1 MEFQLPT
8 NLQTELLA
16 YDPTL
21 KKLARQEKA
30 ETSKTKKPK
39 YPVGLPPVLIPN
51 DVVRSSL
58 YEGAIDDINANPAPQ
73 RFHEFRQP
81 VGTIPDVEYI
91 THAVI
96 YHWEGL
102 WVAAWLPPKG
112 KESEYIYAYTHCY
125 KDTASTRKML
135 PYGIASDSSFLR
147 ETVGRSDYLI
157 KTVYVTKEF
166 IQQSEK
172 WRDRP
177 WFMCNSYGQKGR
189 LMGEAVR
196 RFDKQL
202 FASVPTWDDSN
213 NNFERLRIGNDLFRV
228 LFEPLAP
235 HYVDNYF
242 DVCQEKYQKTRDNW
256 QLTTDTFFELIDLT
270 GKGSCIHGLI
280 GLIKVDTVKNILS
293 TPFFR
298 KWIQSQC
305 DLATQRFNDPD
316 NRARKSIV
324 APIKRIYQL
333 ADAISTINRVWPD
346 TPIDYYQNHL
356 DVLLGIRS
364 LYEPESPLA
373 KAWLREHMP
382 VGSLFQIMTKYY
394 TDRVTEAE
402 ASEQR
407 RRRDWDQDIDH
418 WLFRFHELN
427 DTFSMLARIF
437 DHGKTIDPPRRWRIA
452 EFHDHV
458 QAENW
463 KIQNPNHALP
473 QDLFP
478 QPVKVDTDVLVLN
491 QNTDDY
497 KYKDSYDH
505 GCSVSSMIAGHYT
518 TRKYVFFQPIDTHQL
533 GQWGQA
539 VRNCVGNASNYA
551 DGVRK
556 KNHFI
561 VLAMIDGKPT
571 FTIQLRINN
580 GLMSVEQIVGF
591 ANARLTDKEKESY
604 SEAFKKALKI
614 REQQL
619 TLES

>member
-21 KKLARQEKA
+21 KKLARQEKT

-58 YEGAIDDINANPAPQ
+58 YEGAIDDINSNPAPE
-73 RFHEFRQP
+73 RFHEFRMP

-135 PYGIASDSSFLR
+135 PHHIATDSSFLR
-147 ETVGRSDYLI
+147 ETVGRSDYLV
-157 KTVYVTKEF
+157 KTVYITKEF

-172 WRDRP
+172 WRERP
-177 WFMCNSYGQKGR
+177 WSMCNSYGQKGR

-202 FASVPTWDDSN
+202 FASIPTWDDSVN
-213 NNFERLRIGNDLFRV
+213 SFERLRIGNDLFKV
-228 LFEPLAP
+228 LFERISGT
-235 HYVDNYF
+235 YKDKYF
-242 DVCQEKYQKTRDNW
+242 DICQQKYQMTRDNW
-256 QLTTDTFFELIDLT
+256 QLTTDALFELIDVCEQQT
-270 GKGSCIHGLI
+270 I
-280 GLIKVDTVKNILS
+280 GYPYIALRSIYYSREIMN

-305 DLATQRFNDPD
+305 DLATQRFHDPD
-316 NRARKSIV
+316 NTTRKSIV
-324 APIKRIYQL
+324 APIQRIYQL
-333 ADAISTINRVWPD
+333 AEAISTINRIWLDV
-346 TPIDYYQNHL
+346 PIDYYQNHL
-356 DVLLGIRS
+356 DVLLGIRR
-364 LYEPESPLA
+364 LYEPESSWC
-373 KAWLREHMP
+373 KTWLREHMP
-382 VGSLFQIMTKYY
+382 VASLFQIMNKYY
-394 TDRVTEAE
+394 TDKVTEAE

-407 RRRDWDQDIDH
+407 RRWDWDEDTDH

-437 DHGKTIDPPRRWRIA
+437 DNGKTIDPPRRWRIT
-452 EFHDHV
+452 EFQDHV
-458 QAENW
+458 QSENW
-463 KIQNPNHALP
+463 KIQNPNHSLP

-478 QPVKVDTDVLVLN
+478 QPVKVTYE
-491 QNTDDY
+491 DDNW
-497 KYKDSYDH
+497 S
-505 GCSVSSMIAGHYT
+505 
-518 TRKYVFFQPIDTHQL
+518 FFQPIDTHQL
-533 GQWGQA
+533 AQWGQA
-539 VRNCVGNASNYA
+539 VRNCVGNAASYA
-551 DGVRK
+551 EGVRK
-556 KNHFI
+556 KQHFI
-561 VLAMIDGKPT
+561 VLGMLNGKPT
-571 FTIQLRINN
+571 FTIQLKVNM
-580 GLMSVEQIVGF
+580 GVMSVEQIVGF
-591 ANARLTDKEKESY
+591 ANTRLSDAERDTYTKVFSNALRIRDEQLK
-604 SEAFKKALKI
+604 SE
-614 REQQL
+614 R
-619 TLES
+619 